1 MVVDGHRGD
10 LNDLA
15 CGVHSFGDGKGVPS
29 RASLGPQQTT
39 PSHLKMD
46 MGVSG
51 STEPPDQIAGPVSV
65 LTEHNPQSDLG
76 LGV

>member
-1 MVVDGHRGD
+1 MVVDGHLMEID
-10 LNDLA
+10 SLA
-15 CGVHSFGDGKGVPS
+15 SGVHPLGDGKGVPS
-29 RASLGPQQTT
+29 RASLGTQQTT

-51 STEPPDQIAGPVSV
+51 YPEPPDQIAGPVSV